1 MKRSITVRLVAMFA
15 AAALLT
21 FSLIGASLYSVVH
34 SELVR
39 HQQEE
44 LHTIFQDTQYMVAHN
59 GTVERWPR
67 VQAKL
72 DTLTPTDGSKRF
84 WILSDD
90 SRFQYG
96 KGLAEI
102 DALQRD
108 RDGSGTMQLR
118 QREYPLLT
126 MTKTI
131 EAFDERPPVRLIVG
145 IDSEPYFHTLHAFV
159 IALISLSLAGV
170 VLVMLFGYWI
180 AQVGLRPLKQLS
192 NEAQILSPKALSQR
206 LQIAR
211 LPDELS
217 DLATTFNGALERIEN
232 AYKQLE
238 GFNADV
244 AHELR
249 TPLANLIGA
258 TQVALS
264 RERTASEFQ
273 EVLQSN
279 LEDLERVRSIINDM
293 LFLARA
299 DQGTYATGLIVASI
313 ALQVSKTV
321 EFFEFILDDCH
332 MTVSIAGD
340 VTVEAP
346 VETALFRRAMSNLLQ
361 NAIQHS
367 SAEAQIIVTIKRQID
382 MIQIAVSN
390 PGEPIPEAHLN
401 RLFDRFYRVD
411 AARHDQGQHH
421 GYGLGLAIVQAVAT
435 MHGGTVFASCA
446 DGMTTIGF
454 SVRTGSI
461 DKKLN

>member
-34 SELVR
+34 SELQR

-44 LHTIFQDTQYMVAHN
+44 LHTIFQDMQYMIEHN
-59 GTVERWPR
+59 GSAERWPR

-72 DTLTPTDGSKRF
+72 DTLTPTDGSRRF
-84 WILSDD
+84 WVLSDD
-90 SRFQYG
+90 SHFQYG
-96 KGLAEI
+96 RGLAEI
-102 DALQRD
+102 DDLQRD
-108 RDGSGTMQLR
+108 RDGLGTMQLR
-118 QREYPLLT
+118 KREYPLLT

-131 EAFDERPPVRLIVG
+131 DAFEQRPPVRLIVG
-145 IDSEPYFHTLHAFV
+145 IDSEPYFHTLRAFV

-206 LQIAR
+206 LQVAR

-217 DLATTFNGALERIEN
+217 NLATTFNGALDRIEN
-232 AYKQLE
+232 AYTQLE

-264 RERTASEFQ
+264 RERTAPEFQ
-273 EVLQSN
+273 DVLQSN

-299 DQGTYATGLIVASI
+299 DQGTHATGLIVASI

-321 EFFEFILDDCH
+321 EFFECILDDSH
-332 MTVSIAGD
+332 MTVCIAGD
-340 VTVEAP
+340 VNVEAP
-346 VETALFRRAMSNLLQ
+346 IETALFRRAMSNLLQ

-367 SAEAQIIVTIKRQID
+367 SAEAQIIVTITQQND
-382 MIQIAVSN
+382 VIQIAVSN
-390 PGEPIPEAHLN
+390 PGEPIPESHLN

-411 AARHDQGQHH
+411 AARHDQGQQH
-421 GYGLGLAIVQAVAT
+421 GYGLGLAIVRAVAT
-435 MHGGTVFASCA
+435 MHGGSVFASCT
-446 DGMTTIGF
+446 DGISTIGF
-454 SVRTGSI
+454 SVRTAVQPLKS
-461 DKKLN
+461 

>member
-1 MKRSITVRLVAMFA
+1 MKRSITVRLVTMFA

-34 SELVR
+34 RELER

-44 LHTIFQDTQYMVAHN
+44 LHTVFQDMQYMIAHN
-59 GTVERWPR
+59 DSVARWPR

-72 DTLTPTDGSKRF
+72 DTLTPTDGSKRY

-90 SRFQYG
+90 PRFQFG
-96 KGLAEI
+96 QGLAEI
-102 DALQRD
+102 DNLERD
-108 RDGSGTMQLR
+108 ASGLGNIHLR
-118 QREYPLLT
+118 QREYPLRT

-131 EAFDERPPVRLIVG
+131 AALGERPPVRLIVG

-159 IALISLSLAGV
+159 TALISLSLAGV
-170 VLVMLFGYWI
+170 VLVMLLGYWI

-192 NEAQILSPKALSQR
+192 NEARSFSPKTLSQR
-206 LQIAR
+206 LQIMR

-217 DLATTFNGALERIEN
+217 DLASTFNGALDRIEN

-249 TPLANLIGA
+249 TPLGNIIGT

-264 RERTASEFQ
+264 RERNAAEFE

-279 LEDLERVRSIINDM
+279 LEDLERMRSIINDM

-299 DQGTYATGLIVASI
+299 DQGEPATGLIVASV
-313 ALQVSKTV
+313 AHQVRKTV
-321 EFFEFILDDCH
+321 EFFEFILDDGG

-340 VTVEAP
+340 INVEAP
-346 VETALFRRAMSNLLQ
+346 IETALFRRAISNLLQ

-367 SAEAQIIVTIKRQID
+367 SAGAEIIVTITRQENLT
-382 MIQIAVSN
+382 QIAVAN
-390 PGEPIPEAHLN
+390 PGEPISQAHLQ

-411 AARHDQGQHH
+411 AARHDQGAQH
-421 GYGLGLAIVQAVAT
+421 GYGLGLAIVRAVAN
-435 MHGGTVFASCA
+435 MHGGGVFASC
-446 DGMTTIGF
+446 
-454 SVRTGSI
+454 I
-461 DKKLN
+461 DSCSMNRAPREA

>member
-15 AAALLT
+15 AAASLT
-21 FSLIGASLYSVVH
+21 FSMIGASLYSVVH
-34 SELVR
+34 SELQR

-44 LHTIFQDTQYMVAHN
+44 LHTLFQDMQYMIEHN
-59 GTVERWPR
+59 GSVERWPR

-72 DTLTPTDGSKRF
+72 DTLTPTDGSRRY

-102 DALQRD
+102 DNLERD

-118 QREYPLLT
+118 QRDYPLLT

-131 EAFDERPPVRLIVG
+131 SAFDARPPVRLIVG

-159 IALISLSLAGV
+159 IAVISLSLAGV
-170 VLVMLFGYWI
+170 LLVMLLGYWI

-192 NEAQILSPKALSQR
+192 NEAQILSPQALSQR
-206 LQIAR
+206 LQVAR

-217 DLATTFNGALERIEN
+217 DLATTFNGALDRIEN
-232 AYKQLE
+232 AYTQLE

-264 RERTASEFQ
+264 RERNASEFQ

-299 DQGTYATGLIVASI
+299 DQGTHATGLIVASI
-313 ALQVSKTV
+313 ALQVTKTV
-321 EFFEFILDDCH
+321 EFFEFILDDCG
-332 MTVSIAGD
+332 MRVTIAGD
-340 VTVEAP
+340 VNAVAP
-346 VETALFRRAMSNLLQ
+346 IDTALFRRAMSNLLQ

-367 SAEAQIIVTIKRQID
+367 SVGAHIIVHITQLSDAIRIT
-382 MIQIAVSN
+382 VSN
-390 PGEPIPEAHLN
+390 PGEAIAEPHLN

-411 AARHDQGQHH
+411 AARHDQGQQH
-421 GYGLGLAIVQAVAT
+421 GYGLGLAIVRAVAT
-435 MHGGTVFASCA
+435 MHGGNVFVSCA
-446 DGMTTIGF
+446 DGMTSVGF
-454 SVRTGSI
+454 SVRTAVI
-461 DKKLN
+461 EV

>member
-1 MKRSITVRLVAMFA
+1 MKRSITVRLVTMFA
-15 AAALLT
+15 AAALLI
-21 FSLIGASLYSVVH
+21 FSMIGMSLYSVVQR
-34 SELVR
+34 ELER

-44 LHTIFQDTQYMVAHN
+44 LHTLFQDIQYMIQHN
-59 GTVERWPR
+59 GSAERWPR
-67 VQAKL
+67 VRAKL
-72 DTLTPTDGSKRF
+72 DALTPTDGSKHF

-90 SRFQYG
+90 SRFQFG
-96 KGLAEI
+96 QGLAEI
-102 DALQRD
+102 DNLERD
-108 RDGSGTMQLR
+108 PDGSGTILLR
-118 QREYPLLT
+118 KREYPLRT

-131 EAFDERPPVRLIVG
+131 AALDERPPVRLIVG
-145 IDSEPYFHTLHAFV
+145 IDLEPYFHTLHAFV
-159 IALISLSLAGV
+159 IALLSLSLVGIA
-170 VLVMLFGYWI
+170 LVMLLGYWI
-180 AQVGLRPLKQLS
+180 ARVGLRPLKQLS
-192 NEAQILSPKALSQR
+192 IEAQGFSPKALSQR
-206 LQIAR
+206 LQVAR

-217 DLATTFNGALERIEN
+217 DLATTFNGALDRIEN

-249 TPLANLIGA
+249 TPLANIIGT

-264 RERTASEFQ
+264 RERNAGEFQ

-299 DQGTYATGLIVASI
+299 DQGEPATGLIVASI

-321 EFFEFILDDCH
+321 EFFEFILDDGG
-332 MTVSIAGD
+332 MTVSIGGD
-340 VTVEAP
+340 VGVEAP
-346 VETALFRRAMSNLLQ
+346 IETALFRRAISNLLQ

-367 SAEAQIIVTIKRQID
+367 GVGAEIIVTITRQENA
-382 MIQIAVSN
+382 IQIAVSN

-411 AARHDQGQHH
+411 AARHDQGLQH
-421 GYGLGLAIVQAVAT
+421 GYGLGLAIVRAVAN
-435 MHGGTVFASCA
+435 MHGGGVFASCE

-454 SVRTGSI
+454 SV
-461 DKKLN
+461 KVA

>member
-34 SELVR
+34 SELER

-44 LHTIFQDTQYMVAHN
+44 LHTLFQDMQYMVEHV
-59 GTVERWPR
+59 GSVERWPR

-90 SRFQYG
+90 PRFQFG
-96 KGLAEI
+96 HGLAEI
-102 DALQRD
+102 DNLQRD
-108 RDGSGTMQLR
+108 RDGLGSMQLR
-118 QREYPLLT
+118 KRAYPLRT

-131 EAFDERPPVRLIVG
+131 AALDERPAVRLIVG

-159 IALISLSLAGV
+159 MALIGLSLAGV
-170 VLVMLFGYWI
+170 ILVMLLGYWI

-192 NEAQILSPKALSQR
+192 NEARILSPKALSQR
-206 LQIAR
+206 LHIVR

-217 DLATTFNGALERIEN
+217 DLATTFNGALDRIEN

-238 GFNADV
+238 WFNADV

-264 RERTASEFQ
+264 RERNASEFE

-279 LEDLERVRSIINDM
+279 LEELERVRSIINDM

-299 DQGTYATGLIVASI
+299 DQGEPATGLIYASI
-313 ALQVSKTV
+313 ALQVRKTV
-321 EFFEFILDDCH
+321 EFFEFILDDSD
-332 MTVSIAGD
+332 MTVGITGD
-340 VTVEAP
+340 VNVEAP
-346 VETALFRRAMSNLLQ
+346 IETALFRRAMSNLLQ

-367 SAEAQIIVTIKRQID
+367 RAGAQIMVAITRQANA
-382 MIQIAVSN
+382 IQIAVSN
-390 PGEPIPEAHLN
+390 PGTPIPEAHLQ

-411 AARHDQGQHH
+411 AARHDRGELH
-421 GYGLGLAIVQAVAT
+421 GYGLGLAIVRAVAN
-435 MHGGTVFASCA
+435 MHGGGVFASCV

-454 SVRTGSI
+454 SVPLAAAKS
-461 DKKLN
+461 